1 MFAGLHLV
9 LVGVLAYYLSPRVA
23 LLDGFRGLGRFGL
36 AFGLTLFLVNWGD
49 FLLYA
54 LCGWGAVYLVL
65 SWLVVLAPLC
75 LLARPARNAAAPPS
89 ARAGL
94 WARAMGQLGDLR
106 KWDVAFLFLAGFV
119 LVRFC
124 LGPTPDR
131 EGAVWAS
138 VNFVDTAIHLSVANA
153 FLAAPHFPPVDL
165 DMAPFPLKYH
175 FLADFYLAHLEQ
187 LGWSAL
193 KAIAPM
199 NFLSAALLVGA
210 LWTVF
215 ARWLRLSS
223 RWVLLAALLFLFLN
237 PALLNLLH
245 YALFAPPYFRADS
258 FFSGVLMFPYFNFEA
273 TISSLFEP
281 QRGLLFSFPVVLLGL
296 GGIFGGERPA
306 TPADQARAATRT
318 LEAFVL
324 VCLLPFGH
332 VVSAAVLGAA
342 MLPSLWTHR
351 RALAARWPVWLPAVL
366 LGAAQTLYL
375 FCYGPPLNPNYEAWN
390 AAASLPLDEFARL
403 PALLRPV
410 AFWFFVNGDFLFWG
424 LLFVAIALW
433 RRRETGNVPGGLA
446 DFLRRWKWYWIVC
459 GAAFLLINVYRY
471 TSDWG
476 DSNKFVL
483 FLNLGFS
490 LVIALGIAQWR
501 TGRLRPLAHALWV
514 FFFVLCVA
522 PFGYQLYLRATR
534 VPYDQV
540 VLFNKYERV
549 AAEWLRRF
557 STPTDLVLTGTNQIL
572 HFVTPLAGRP
582 VLSGLYG
589 RDNPYR
595 QDERAGQI
603 RRVYEQADFAALRQ
617 LNPRFICISRNER
630 RLYRLSPKWQ
640 ELIRTRRALLFQVG
654 DADEFDSVF
663 IFDSDQL
670 EQIHPLASTAGK

>member
-9 LVGVLAYYLSPRVA
+9 LVGVLAYFLQPRVA
-23 LLDGFRGLGRFGL
+23 LLEEFRGLARYGL
-36 AFGLTLFLVNWGD
+36 AFGLALFLVNWGN
-49 FLLYA
+49 FLLYV
-54 LCGWGAVYLVL
+54 LCGWGPLYLTLSWALVL
-65 SWLVVLAPLC
+65 GPICVLAQKTPAPAI
-75 LLARPARNAAAPPS
+75 ARGGAIARVTS
-89 ARAGL
+89 H
-94 WARAMGQLGDLR
+94 LGDFRNWNGAL
-106 KWDVAFLFLAGFV
+106 LFLGAFV

-138 VNFVDTAIHLSVANA
+138 VNFVDTAIHLSIANA
-153 FLAAPHFPPVDL
+153 FLGAARFPPVDL

-175 FLADFYLAHLEQ
+175 FLADFYLAHLERI
-187 LGWSAL
+187 GWSAL

-199 NFLSAALLVGA
+199 NFLSAAVMVGA
-210 LWTVF
+210 LWATF

-223 RWVLLAALLFLFLN
+223 RWVLLAALIFLFLN
-237 PALLNLLH
+237 PALPNLLH
-245 YALFAPPYFRADS
+245 YALLAPPYFRADS
-258 FFSGVLMFPYFNFEA
+258 FFTGVLMFPYFNFEA

-281 QRGLLFSFPVVLLGL
+281 QRGLLFSFPVVLLVMN
-296 GGIFGGERPA
+296 GIFGGDASA
-306 TPADQARAATRT
+306 TQEGATRAAART

-324 VCLLPFGH
+324 VCLLPLAH

-342 MLPSLWTHR
+342 LLPSLWRHR
-351 RALAARWPVWLPAVL
+351 RALAARWLRWLPAVL
-366 LGAAQTLYL
+366 LGAAQVLYL

-403 PALLRPV
+403 PAFLRPV

-424 LLFVAIALW
+424 LLFAAGGLW
-433 RRRETGNVPGGLA
+433 RSRRATAGAPGGLA

-459 GAAFLLINVYRY
+459 AGAFLLINVYRY
-471 TSDWG
+471 TADWG
-476 DSNKFVL
+476 DSNKFIL
-483 FLNLGFS
+483 FLNLGLS
-490 LVIALGIAQWR
+490 LVIVLGIAQWR
-501 TGRLRPLAHALWV
+501 TGRLRLLAHALWV

-522 PFGYQLYLRATR
+522 PFGYQLFLRATR
-534 VPYDQV
+534 PPYDQV

-557 STPTDLVLTGTNQIL
+557 SAPTDLVLTGTSQII

-582 VLSGLYG
+582 VPAGLYG

-595 QDERAGQI
+595 QDERAGEI

-630 RLYRLSPKWQ
+630 RLYRLSAKWQ
-640 ELIRTRRALLFQVG
+640 DLIRTRKALLFQVG

-670 EQIHPLASTAGK
+670 EQGQTLASTAGK